1 MRLDRSNQKSRAH
14 FSKKKTL
21 HSLQQNTRLKCF
33 NLNKQNKWVGPRKR
47 KWEIESTERGSQR
60 EEAIL
65 WRKVVPFLW
74 HTQQEHPERLAEPW
88 LCIPIS
94 YLSQLFGAKKVSAK
108 NNKKKKKK
116 KKKRIWK
123 RKKGCMWRLGHE
135 FLFQLMM
142 LFYFILFHC
151 LT

>member
-1 MRLDRSNQKSRAH
+1 MKRGQRGVQTEPHPLSKTVASSIIYQQKR
-14 FSKKKTL
+14 KT
-21 HSLQQNTRLKCF
+21 KG
-33 NLNKQNKWVGPRKR
+33 QNKWVGPRKR

-123 RKKGCMWRLGHE
+123 RKKGCMWRLGKHKHGKKLKQPLT
-135 FLFQLMM
+135 LFEMK
-142 LFYFILFHC
+142 
-151 LT
+151 